1 MSIKRT
7 NMNTKKFQ
15 TYVALST
22 KDWSAETFVRTLEEI
37 VSSAK
42 EYENDYI
49 EVHQVLE
56 MVVTEVEVEYVIILN
71 HTRNLDD
78 LGKYLK

>member
-1 MSIKRT
+1 
-7 NMNTKKFQ
+7 MNTKKFQ
-15 TYVALST
+15 TYVSLST

-37 VSSAK
+37 VASAK

-49 EVHQVLE
+49 EIHQVLE

-78 LGKYLK
+78 LGKYLKS

>member
-1 MSIKRT
+1 MLLRRRT

-15 TYVALST
+15 TYVSLST

-37 VSSAK
+37 VASAK
-42 EYENDYI
+42 EYENDYVEI
-49 EVHQVLE
+49 HQVLE
-56 MVVTEVEVEYVIILN
+56 MVVTEVEYVIILN

>member
-1 MSIKRT
+1 MGT

-22 KDWSAETFVRTLEEI
+22 KKDWSAETLVRTLEEI
-37 VSSAK
+37 VTSAK
-42 EYENDYI
+42 EYENDYVEI
-49 EVHQVLE
+49 HQVLE
-56 MVVTEVEVEYVIILN
+56 TVVTEVEVEYVIILN